1 MTDGDGLYD
10 EMRHLPTGPDRFRSD
25 PLALDE
31 GTAER
36 LLAGSMDPADAPP
49 AYRRVAEVLAAASA
63 KPGPEELA
71 SEARAVRSLAKVAR
85 SVPHRAPSRRSP
97 VLSKFISLKLATA
110 ATLGSLLIAGVAGA
124 ATGHLPAPAERVAQ
138 RMLGNDKGHSQDEH
152 GKGDNSH
159 SNTSQGPRGTGS
171 GPTGPDATG
180 PAKDGLCRAWQS
192 GQGGENGLKDDST
205 AFKALAAAAGGADN
219 IAEFCK
225 DVTKGGD
232 DHGQSSPPVSAGQSQ
247 DKDSNQGSSQGG
259 GSASDSGQDK
269 GQSGGTPADTRPQP
283 TQPQR

>member
-1 MTDGDGLYD
+1 MTDGDGMYD
-10 EMRHLPTGPDRFRSD
+10 EMRHLPPGPDRFRSD

-49 AYRRVAEVLAAASA
+49 AYRRVAVVLAAASA

-71 SEARAVRSLAKVAR
+71 STARAVRSLAKVAR
-85 SVPHRAPSRRSP
+85 STPHRAPSRRSP
-97 VLSKFISLKLATA
+97 VLSRFVNLKLATA

-138 RMLGNDKGHSQDEH
+138 HMLGTDKSHSQDEQAN
-152 GKGDNSH
+152 GA
-159 SNTSQGPRGTGS
+159 NTSQGPQGTAGHN
-171 GPTGPDATG
+171 PTGPDASG

-192 GQGGENGLKDDST
+192 GQGGENGMKNDST
-205 AFKALAAAAGGADN
+205 AFKALAAAAGGADK

-225 DVTKGGD
+225 DVTKGND

-247 DKDSNQGSSQGG
+247 DKGSNEGSDQGG
-259 GSASDSGQDK
+259 GNANGPSQDSGQ
-269 GQSGGTPADTRPQP
+269 SGSTPAATRPQP
-283 TQPQR
+283 KR

>member
-10 EMRHLPTGPDRFRSD
+10 EMRHLPPGPDRFRSD

-49 AYRRVAEVLAAASA
+49 AYRRVAAVLAAASA

-71 SEARAVRSLAKVAR
+71 SQARAVRSLAKVAR
-85 SVPHRAPSRRSP
+85 SAPHRAPSRRSP
-97 VLSKFISLKLATA
+97 VLSRFISVKLATA

-124 ATGHLPAPAERVAQ
+124 ATGHLPAPAQRVAQ
-138 RMLGNDKGHSQDEH
+138 HMLGTAKSHSQDANGANTH
-152 GKGDNSH
+152 A
-159 SNTSQGPRGTGS
+159 NTSQAPRGTAGS

-192 GQGGENGLKDDST
+192 GQGGENGMKNDST
-205 AFKALAAAAGGADN
+205 AFKALAAAAGGADK
-219 IAEFCK
+219 IADFCK
-225 DVTKGGD
+225 DVTKGSD
-232 DHGQSSPPVSAGQSQ
+232 DHGQSSPPVGSGQSQ
-247 DKDSNQGSSQGG
+247 GKDSNQGSNQGG
-259 GSASDSGQDK
+259 GSANGPGQDS
-269 GQSGGTPADTRPQP
+269 GQSGGTPADTRP
-283 TQPQR
+283 